1 MRIGGKA
8 HRKPMVAAAALVAAI
23 TSAISA
29 PASADN
35 ASQQFAVEGAG
46 RLDCAAFT
54 AARADKGS
62 AEYQRLI
69 GFVEGYLSAANRYE
83 PNTFDLSPWH
93 NAAAFDLILEK
104 HCSEHPEEVIV
115 SAIQK
120 MVGAF
125 RPIRIAD
132 FSPLIEVGAGENR
145 AFVYQTILK
154 RAQASLAARGLYR
167 GSEDGVFSPQ
177 MRDAL
182 LAFQRSANLF
192 ETGVPDPATLWTLL
206 NP

>member
-1 MRIGGKA
+1 MRIGGRSKRA
-8 HRKPMVAAAALVAAI
+8 RFAAFSAAAAALAVAA
-23 TSAISA
+23 SV

-35 ASQQFAVEGAG
+35 TSKQFAVEGSG

-54 AARADKGS
+54 AARTDKGS

-93 NAAAFDLILEK
+93 NAAAFDLILDK
-104 HCSEHPEEVIV
+104 HCSEHPDDIIV
-115 SAIQK
+115 SVVQK
-120 MVGAF
+120 MVGAL
-125 RPIRIAD
+125 RPVRIAD
-132 FSPLIEVGAGENR
+132 FSPLIEVGTGENR

-154 RAQASLAARGLYR
+154 RAQAALGARGLYR
-167 GSEDGVFSPQ
+167 GEEDGVYSPQ

-182 LAFQRSANLF
+182 RAFQRSANLY